1 LSEIHLENMLDLA
14 RKGVQMVPPMPAFY
28 NHPQSVDD
36 IVDHVVVRILD
47 QFDLP
52 ALDAKRWDGIRAAR
66 EIHSVA

>member
-1 LSEIHLENMLDLA
+1 
-14 RKGVQMVPPMPAFY
+14 MPAFY